1 MTINDKL
8 LFMNHVMNF
17 IYFYHNTL
25 MVMDC
30 CLFMINTFL
39 WKKLKFVVMNFEDKC
54 ERKKKRKNKRK
65 NKLNYFCH
73 QVKTLTIRDLKY
85 LPYRAMRASW
95 KINYFCHQVNTLI
108 IWELKCLPYR
118 LILSHEIRDF
128 YIMTINDKF
137 FCMNHVMKTLFFTTH

>member
-30 CLFMINTFL
+30 CLFMINTFFL

-54 ERKKKRKNKRK
+54 ERKKRKNKRK

-73 QVKTLTIRDLKY
+73 QVKTVTIRELKY
-85 LPYRAMRASW
+85 LPYRAMR
-95 KINYFCHQVNTLI
+95 HHG
-108 IWELKCLPYR
+108 R
-118 LILSHEIRDF
+118 
-128 YIMTINDKF
+128 
-137 FCMNHVMKTLFFTTH
+137 

>member
-54 ERKKKRKNKRK
+54 ERKKKGKKRE
-65 NKLNYFCH
+65 
-73 QVKTLTIRDLKY
+73 
-85 LPYRAMRASW
+85 
-95 KINYFCHQVNTLI
+95 KIN
-108 IWELKCLPYR
+108 
-118 LILSHEIRDF
+118 
-128 YIMTINDKF
+128 
-137 FCMNHVMKTLFFTTH
+137 